1 MERLVFLLIIL
12 ALIPATLI
20 GFGRFGRR
28 AAAISIGFNV
38 AIFVVAIAL
47 LAAKLGGAPNGV
59 LQLNPVWGSVQFDPL
74 AALLSAVI
82 SGISLIVHIYSR
94 RYMIEESGYSRF
106 FALLDLMTACLLLM
120 VCAAD
125 LLTLIIAWNLIGLV
139 LFWLLD
145 HRLASPSAYRYGF
158 WTFITYRFGDLPLVL
173 AALILHRLFG
183 SWSMAVVFA
192 KITANPGI
200 TFAGGWPVAGT
211 VATLIALSAFARS
224 AQFLLHNWLPYTM
237 DGPTPVSAL
246 MHAGIV
252 NAGAFIINRFAPVFV
267 ATNVVLHWVFVVGL
281 ITAVTGSLLM
291 LAQNDIKKSLGYSTM
306 GQMGFM
312 IMECGVGAFSLAI
325 FHLIAHGLFKATLF
339 LSSGSAINQA
349 RADDGVPKSELYTF
363 VVERRATAYR
373 QPWQLMALVTLGV
386 PAIILFIAH
395 WLIGANTLVEQG
407 AIVLLF
413 FGWITGAQLLF
424 AIHRMDTEDPW
435 RMVSLAIVSLVI
447 IVLGYTVISHAFNL
461 FLYPN
466 VAFRRAIFSAA
477 AISPIAFDAMVI
489 LVTLV
494 IVAGWILTY
503 RATHQDK
510 TMRERDTRFWLIY
523 YALISR
529 EFYIADLYAAASRGM
544 ITASRQVNLWLRWV

>member
-1 MERLVFLLIIL
+1 
-12 ALIPATLI
+12 
-20 GFGRFGRR
+20 
-28 AAAISIGFNV
+28 
-38 AIFVVAIAL
+38 
-47 LAAKLGGAPNGV
+47 
-59 LQLNPVWGSVQFDPL
+59 
-74 AALLSAVI
+74 
-82 SGISLIVHIYSR
+82 
-94 RYMIEESGYSRF
+94 
-106 FALLDLMTACLLLM
+106 
-120 VCAAD
+120 
-125 LLTLIIAWNLIGLV
+125 
-139 LFWLLD
+139 
-145 HRLASPSAYRYGF
+145 
-158 WTFITYRFGDLPLVL
+158 
-173 AALILHRLFG
+173 
-183 SWSMAVVFA
+183 
-192 KITANPGI
+192 
-200 TFAGGWPVAGT
+200 
-211 VATLIALSAFARS
+211 
-224 AQFLLHNWLPYTM
+224 
-237 DGPTPVSAL
+237 

-267 ATNVVLHWVFVVGL
+267 ATHVVLHGVFVVGL

-386 PAIILFIAH
+386 PALILFIAH
-395 WLIGANTLVEQG
+395 WLIGANILVEQG

-435 RMVSLAIVSLVI
+435 RMVSLAIISLVI
-447 IVLGYTVISHAFNL
+447 IVLGYTFISHAFNL

-466 VAFRRAIFSAA
+466 IAFRRAIFSAA
-477 AISPIAFDAMVI
+477 AISPAAFDAVVI

-503 RATHQDK
+503 RATHQDQTK
-510 TMRERDTRFWLIY
+510 RERNTRLWLIY

-529 EFYIADLYAAASRGM
+529 EFYIADLYAAAARGL

>member
-12 ALIPATLI
+12 ALVSACII
-20 GFGRFGRR
+20 GFGRFGRH
-28 AAAISIGFNV
+28 AAAISIFFNTLIFGV
-38 AIFVVAIAL
+38 ALVL

-59 LQLNPVWGSVQFDPL
+59 LHLNAVWGSVQFDPL
-74 AALLSAVI
+74 AALMSAVI

-94 RYMIEESGYSRF
+94 RYMVEDPGYGRF

-125 LLTLIIAWNLIGLV
+125 LLTMLIAWNLIGLV

-145 HRLASPSAYRYGF
+145 HCLPSRSAYRYGF
-158 WTFITYRFGDLPLVL
+158 WTFITYRFSDLPLVL
-173 AALILHRLFG
+173 AALILHRLYG
-183 SWSMAVVFA
+183 SWSIAVVLA
-192 KITANPGI
+192 KVTANPGM
-200 TFAGGWPVAGT
+200 TFTSGLPVAGT
-211 VATLIALSAFARS
+211 VAALVALSAFGRS
-224 AQFLLHNWLPYTM
+224 AQFLLHTWLPYTM

-267 ATNVVLHWVFVVGL
+267 AAGFVLHWVFVVGL
-281 ITAVTGSLLM
+281 VTAITGSLLM

-373 QPWQLMALVTLGV
+373 QPWQLMALITLGV
-386 PAIILFIAH
+386 PAAILLIAH
-395 WLIGANTLVEQG
+395 WLVGAGILVEQG

-424 AIHRMDTEDPW
+424 SIHRMDTEDPW
-435 RMVSLAIVSLVI
+435 RMVSLAIVSLVVV
-447 IVLGYTVISHAFNL
+447 VLGYTFISHAFDL
-461 FLYPN
+461 FLYPD

-477 AISPIAFDAMVI
+477 AISPATFDGVVV

-494 IVAGWILTY
+494 IVAGWILAY
-503 RATHQDK
+503 RATHQDQDSRVR
-510 TMRERDTRFWLIY
+510 TARFWLIY

-544 ITASRQVNLWLRWV
+544 LNTSRQVNLWLRWV